1 MTVETL
7 HDKFVYELQQVYY
20 IETELV
26 DVLDE
31 MVESTA
37 DETISEGFETHQQQT
52 AEQARRL
59 EGVFEALDEP
69 TELRQSHALDGL
81 IEDRQAFLDTAA
93 EDTDLI
99 DLYNVGAGAKVERL
113 EITAYEGLLNH
124 ADRLDLPNEVTEP
137 LEENLD
143 QEEATLRELNGT
155 MSGTT
160 VQQLLG
166 RLMG

>member
-37 DETISEGFETHQQQT
+37 DKTISEGFETHQRET

-59 EGVFEALDEP
+59 ESVFDALGEP
-69 TELRQSHALDGL
+69 TELRQCQALGGL

-99 DLYNVGAGAKVERL
+99 DLYNVGAGVKVERL
-113 EITAYEGLLNH
+113 EISAYEGLLIH

-143 QEEATLRELNGT
+143 GEETTLKELNGT
-155 MSGTT
+155 MTGSTS
-160 VQQLLG
+160 QQLFG

>member
-26 DVLDE
+26 DILDE

-37 DETISEGFETHQQQT
+37 DETISEGFETHQRET

-59 EGVFEALDEP
+59 EGVFDALDEP
-69 TELRQSHALDGL
+69 TDLRQCHALDGL
-81 IEDRQAFLDTAA
+81 IEDRQAFLDSAVT
-93 EDTDLI
+93 DTDLI
-99 DLYNVGAGAKVERL
+99 DLYNVGAGVKVERL
-113 EITAYEGLLNH
+113 EISAYEGLLTH

-143 QEEATLRELNGT
+143 QEEATLKELKGT
-155 MSGTT
+155 MSGST
-160 VQQLLG
+160 VHQLLG

>member
-7 HDKFVYELQQVYY
+7 HDKFIYELQQVYY

-26 DVLDE
+26 DILDE
-31 MVESTA
+31 MAESTA
-37 DETISEGFETHQQQT
+37 DDTITESFQKHQRET

-69 TELRQSHALDGL
+69 TEMRQCYGLDGI
-81 IEDRQAFLDTAA
+81 IEDRQEFLDNAA
-93 EDTDLI
+93 EDEDLI
-99 DLYNVGAGAKVERL
+99 DLYNVAAGMKTERL

-124 ADRLDLPNEVTEP
+124 ADQLDLPNEVTEP
-137 LEENLD
+137 LDENLD
-143 QEEATLRELNGT
+143 EEEATLKELKGT
-155 MSGTT
+155 MSGSTI
-160 VQQLLG
+160 QQLFG